1 MAKPTFLLLFF
12 YSQVTYGHI
21 TPVVKGGNPK
31 HCLTWGTNHDD
42 PTLISDDICSFK
54 DDESQS
60 ATFFSTVTYSDD
72 AVVFMGGPN
81 GTSFDYYITMS
92 EDGAVHL
99 NQELLL
105 KELPYTTS
113 ETLHSPIKR
122 FDVDSYSF
130 FSASRDFFTCTH
142 PRTIILPNQTTIHC
156 IVVHTC
162 LCSFF
167 LFIHCFIFS

>member
-1 MAKPTFLLLFF
+1 VSNLEVSKIKGVAFFGKSTFLLLFF

-72 AVVFMGGPN
+72 AAVFMGGPN

-99 NQELLL
+99 NPGTASEG
-105 KELPYTTS
+105 TTVYY
-113 ETLHSPIKR
+113 LGNPP
-122 FDVDSYSF
+122 
-130 FSASRDFFTCTH
+130 FTD
-142 PRTIILPNQTTIHC
+142 
-156 IVVHTC
+156 
-162 LCSFF
+162 
-167 LFIHCFIFS
+167 